1 MLCAPLDLLL
11 APARVLGSGSNEND
25 APHAADESIRGII
38 SRDHP
43 GFREIGA
50 DFSNSDFSSAVEYLH
65 NRRLLAVTD
74 SLLMISHAA
83 EKGLDLKQDDIQAIL
98 DMASTIDITGK
109 ATPDSTLTPELE
121 SRFWVAVSRISYLI
135 RPANA
140 VALRERSPLYLST
153 INYYKRFVWF
163 ILIVTLVFHC
173 YYYILGAFLADAKES
188 IQRLDLARAAA
199 FTSIASNQRGP
210 SQPDSSVIINI
221 GNTCEALSSWRIA
234 NNWVARFTGQVGSVR
249 QVKDSWSAEEAKLC
263 LDHDAND
270 AVKNLNQL
278 RVVDDRT
285 QMIISWA
292 TKVREVVGQ
301 FILPLLYGALG
312 AVTSIIR
319 ELSISIRQIR
329 YSRAFV
335 VEYGLKIP
343 LGALAGA
350 TVGLLIAPETLNTA
364 SGLTIL
370 GIAFGFGYSVD
381 VFFTLL
387 DGLIGRLTQQ
397 EATPQR
403 VPQRNLDS
411 AEIAAERGKESGDRP
426 SV

>member
-1 MLCAPLDLLL
+1 MAAGAEADRFLLQADHRAGHVGRWRQRPTVRRAL
-11 APARVLGSGSNEND
+11 RRD
-25 APHAADESIRGII
+25 RAAD
-38 SRDHP
+38 P
-43 GFREIGA
+43 
-50 DFSNSDFSSAVEYLH
+50 
-65 NRRLLAVTD
+65 
-74 SLLMISHAA
+74 
-83 EKGLDLKQDDIQAIL
+83 
-98 DMASTIDITGK
+98 
-109 ATPDSTLTPELE
+109 
-121 SRFWVAVSRISYLI
+121 
-135 RPANA
+135 
-140 VALRERSPLYLST
+140 
-153 INYYKRFVWF
+153 
-163 ILIVTLVFHC
+163 
-173 YYYILGAFLADAKES
+173 
-188 IQRLDLARAAA
+188 
-199 FTSIASNQRGP
+199 
-210 SQPDSSVIINI
+210 
-221 GNTCEALSSWRIA
+221 
-234 NNWVARFTGQVGSVR
+234 VARFTGQVGSVR
-249 QVKDSWSAEEAKLC
+249 QIKDSWSPEENKLC
-263 LDHDAND
+263 VDHEINN

-285 QMIISWA
+285 QIIVSWA

>member
-1 MLCAPLDLLL
+1 MCP
-11 APARVLGSGSNEND
+11 PNENE
-25 APHAADESIRGII
+25 APHAADESLRGAIH
-38 SRDHP
+38 RDASD
-43 GFREIGA
+43 FR
-50 DFSNSDFSSAVEYLH
+50 DSDFSSAVEYLH
-65 NRRLLAVTD
+65 NRLLLAVTD
-74 SLLMISHAA
+74 FLLMISHAA

-109 ATPDSTLTPELE
+109 VTPDSKLTAELE
-121 SRFWVAVSRISYLI
+121 SRFWAALSRISYLI
-135 RPANA
+135 RPASA
-140 VALRERSPLYLST
+140 VALRERSCFLAIKQSSLYLST
-153 INYYKRFVWF
+153 IDYYKRFVWF
-163 ILIVTLVFHC
+163 ILIITLIFHC
-173 YYYILGAFLADAKES
+173 YYYIIGAFLADASES

-199 FTSIASNQRGP
+199 FTSIASNQREP

-221 GNTCEALSSWRIA
+221 GNTCAALSSWRIT
-234 NNWVARFTGQVGSVR
+234 NNWVARFTGQVGSVQ
-249 QVKDSWSAEEAKLC
+249 QVKGSWSAEEAKLC
-263 LDHDAND
+263 LDRDIND

-350 TVGLLIAPETLNTA
+350 TVGLLITPETLNTA

-381 VFFTLL
+381 VFFSLL

-403 VPQRNLDS
+403 VPQRNLDL
-411 AEIAAERGKESGDRP
+411 AEIAAERGKELGDRP
-426 SV
+426 SA